1 MDEHLLPV
9 RPQPAAGESIA
20 GYLMRVASA
29 NGFKSVSQLCAAAAR
44 CGSAPL
50 GVLFEWLALTK
61 EARGRVFG
69 VLPRRWFSAPPPL
82 GLSVADFNHSV
93 RRWCPLCL
101 AERQVLDGVWE
112 MKLVCT
118 CQVHGI
124 WLHDI
129 CPRCGEPQRWAGNE
143 IRRCHCG
150 TLLGSSVPDA
160 TDEAVLRLT
169 HAMQG
174 MPSVWPW
181 LASPEMTTA
190 QWHRAVRYLGGF
202 GAVTPPSRPGQPT
215 MLHRMTQSRALISR
229 AAWLFDNWPENFNCM
244 LKAYQPSGSTTPSLQ
259 RAFSPLYGVLYADLS
274 ADCFQFLRDA
284 FEAHLHEHWW
294 GLVCRR
300 NRRLD
305 RRVVETHPRLGL
317 KQAASAAGI
326 PPSVVR
332 HMVQAELL
340 PSTSAAR
347 HRARCSATVHIA
359 DIDPLRAL
367 CSDAVTLCKAAQRLG
382 LPEARMRQFVS
393 AGLIKPLIARGG
405 QGRSARWLFTQQEL
419 ARLHVCGPSDGMPLR
434 HVLRYAY
441 LPEAE
446 LMALVAAVLDGS
458 IDDGG
463 GQLTDCRPLGH
474 VRVCRERLR
483 SWLADKR
490 LNEAKGMSIDAAAR
504 KLAVKQQVAYCLV
517 RHGLLGSIDG
527 GKLGRRVLAE
537 HLKLFTESYIS
548 LKELARTNHTS
559 PRALLGRMPVA
570 PVSGPAIDGNRQ
582 FFFRRLDACVPV
594 LPRESVGCASPQ

>member
-1 MDEHLLPV
+1 MSEQHLSV

-44 CGSAPL
+44 SGREPL

-101 AERQVLDGVWE
+101 AERQLLNGVWE
-112 MKLVCT
+112 MKLVCA

-124 WLHDI
+124 WLHDT
-129 CPRCGEPQRWAGNE
+129 CPRCGEPQRWAGTE

-169 HAMQG
+169 RAMQG
-174 MPSVWPW
+174 MPSAWPW
-181 LASPEMTTA
+181 MASPEMTTA

-202 GAVTPPSRPGQPT
+202 GAATPPSRPGQPAA
-215 MLHRMTQSRALISR
+215 LHRMTQSRALISS

-332 HMVQAELL
+332 HLVQAELL
-340 PSTSAAR
+340 PSISAAR
-347 HRARCSATVHIA
+347 HGARRAATVHIA
-359 DIDPLRAL
+359 DVDPLRAL
-367 CSDAVTLCKAAQRLG
+367 CSSAVTLSEAAQRLG

-405 QGRSARWLFTQQEL
+405 QGGSARWLFTQQEL
-419 ARLHVCGPSDGMPLR
+419 ARLHVRGSIDGMSLR
-434 HVLRYAY
+434 HVLRYAH
-441 LPEAE
+441 LTNAE
-446 LMALVAAVLDGS
+446 LVALVAGVIDGS
-458 IDDGG
+458 FDSGG
-463 GQLTDCRPLGH
+463 GHLRDSRPLGQ
-474 VRVCRERLR
+474 VRIRQDRLR
-483 SWLADKR
+483 SWLADRR
-490 LNEAKGMSIDAAAR
+490 LNDDKGMSIDAAAR
-504 KLAVKQQVAYCLV
+504 VLGVKQQVAYCLV
-517 RHGLLGSIDG
+517 RQGLLGSIDG

-537 HLKLFTESYIS
+537 HLNLFEERYIS
-548 LKELARTNHTS
+548 LKELASTSPAS
-559 PRALLGRMPVA
+559 PRALLKQIPVA
-570 PVSGPAIDGNRQ
+570 PASGPAIDGNRQ
-582 FFFRRLDACVPV
+582 IFFQRSDVCRSLLRSLDGT
-594 LPRESVGCASPQ
+594 EASSS

>member
-50 GVLFEWLALTK
+50 GVLFEWLALTR

-93 RRWCPLCL
+93 RRWCPVCL
-101 AERQVLDGVWE
+101 AERQVLDGVWGL
-112 MKLVCT
+112 KLVCA

-124 WLHDI
+124 WLHDT
-129 CPRCGEPQRWAGNE
+129 CPRCGEPQRWAGTE
-143 IRRCHCG
+143 IHRCHCG
-150 TLLGSSVPDA
+150 ALLSSSAPDA
-160 TDEAVLRLT
+160 ADEAVLKLT
-169 HAMQG
+169 RAVQG

-181 LASPEMTTA
+181 LASPEITTA
-190 QWHRAVRYLGGF
+190 HWHRAVRYLGGF
-202 GAVTPPSRPGQPT
+202 GAATPPSRPGQPA
-215 MLHRMTQSRALISR
+215 MLHRMTQSRALISG
-229 AAWLFDNWPENFNCM
+229 AAGLLDNWPENFNCM
-244 LKAYQPSGSTTPSLQ
+244 LKAYQPSGSTSPSLQ

-332 HMVQAELL
+332 HLVQAELL

-347 HRARCSATVHIA
+347 HGPCRAATVHTA
-359 DIDPLRAL
+359 DVDPLRAL
-367 CSDAVTLCKAAQRLG
+367 CSDAANLSEAAQRLG

-405 QGRSARWLFTQQEL
+405 QGRSARWLFAQQEL
-419 ARLHVCGPSDGMPLR
+419 ARLYVKGPIEGMTLR
-434 HVLRYAY
+434 HVLRYAH
-441 LPEAE
+441 LSDAE
-446 LMALVAAVLDGS
+446 LIALVAAVVDGS
-458 IDDGG
+458 LDEGS
-463 GQLTDCRPLGH
+463 GQLTGCRPLGQ
-474 VRVCRERLR
+474 VRIRQDRLR
-483 SWLADKR
+483 SWLADRR
-490 LNEAKGMSIDAAAR
+490 LNEDKGMSIDAAAR
-504 KLAVKQQVAYCLV
+504 MLGVKQQVAYCLV
-517 RHGLLGSIDG
+517 RQGLLGSIDG
-527 GKLGRRVLAE
+527 GKLGRRVLAQ

-548 LKELARTNHTS
+548 LKELAMTS
-559 PRALLGRMPVA
+559 QISSCALLGRITVA
-570 PVSGPAIDGNRQ
+570 PASGPAIDGNRQ
-582 FFFRRLDACVPV
+582 IFFRRLDACGLG
-594 LPRESVGCASPQ
+594 LPHEATGCIST